1 MEREPW
7 PAGSDE
13 PDDADPALPD
23 RARVSA
29 VLSRAAESGLTAGA
43 SDAIGGIVPAR
54 LVAQAKARTGLDD
67 DAALIA
73 YALANIAI
81 EDGFAS
87 TFRTL
92 RATVD
97 PSLDLEA

>member
-7 PAGSDE
+7 PAASEGPGD
-13 PDDADPALPD
+13 DDAVQPET
-23 RARVSA
+23 ARVSA
-29 VLSRAAESGLTAGA
+29 ILTRAKESGLTAGG
-43 SDAIGGIVPAR
+43 SDAIGGHVPAR
-54 LVAQAKARTGLDD
+54 LVARAKARTGLQD
-67 DAALIA
+67 DAALIEF
-73 YALANIAI
+73 ALANIAV

-97 PSLDLEA
+97 PSLDLDR